1 VLVRKTLCFL
11 TLLERFRMPI
21 IEERSTITAKGQTTV
36 PKAVRHVLGVKEG
49 DEIAFRVEGQRV
61 TVVSVGATHED
72 PIVGKFLSFLAK
84 DIEQR
89 PEALKSLS
97 ADFAARMES
106 LVKGTKVDLDEP
118 IDGDVEL

>member
-1 VLVRKTLCFL
+1 
-11 TLLERFRMPI
+11 MPV

-36 PKAVRHVLGVKEG
+36 PKAVRQVLGVKEG

-72 PIVGKFLSFLAK
+72 PVVGKFLSFLAK

-89 PEALKSLS
+89 PAALKPLS
-97 ADFAARMES
+97 ADFAARLKS
-106 LVKGTKVDLDEP
+106 LVKGTKVDPNEP
-118 IDGDVEL
+118 NDGDVDL

>member
-1 VLVRKTLCFL
+1 
-11 TLLERFRMPI
+11 MPI

-36 PKAVRHVLGVKEG
+36 PKAVRQVLGVKEG
-49 DEIAFRVEGQRV
+49 DEIVFRVDGQRV

-72 PIVGKFLSFLAK
+72 PVVGKFLSFLAK

-89 PEALKSLS
+89 PEVLKSLS
-97 ADFAARMES
+97 ADFATRMAS

-118 IDGDVEL
+118 IDGDVDL

>member
-1 VLVRKTLCFL
+1 
-11 TLLERFRMPI
+11 MPV

-36 PKAVRHVLGVKEG
+36 PKAVRQVLGVKEG

-61 TVVSVGATHED
+61 TVVPVRATHED
-72 PIVGKFLSFLAK
+72 PVVGKFLSFLAK

-89 PEALKSLS
+89 PETLKSLS

-118 IDGDVEL
+118 IDGDVDL